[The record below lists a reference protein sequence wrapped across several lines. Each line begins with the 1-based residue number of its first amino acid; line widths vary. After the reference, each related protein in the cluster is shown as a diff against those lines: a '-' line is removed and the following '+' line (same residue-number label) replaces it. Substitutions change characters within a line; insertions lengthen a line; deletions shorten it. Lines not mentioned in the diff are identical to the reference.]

1 MKRRGRSGKPR
12 KRRRAVGRKPRTAP
26 AASVSIADLQRQLDQ
41 RTRDRDEALEQ
52 QAATAEILSLISNS
66 PTDTLP
72 AFKTILAK
80 AVELCEASFGAMWF
94 VDGKGY
100 RTAAM
105 HGDLPRPYVEQWRS
119 GTLHFPKADIPIVR
133 AIRSRKTVHTQDVRK
148 ERAYLQREPLAVS
161 AADVGGIRTMITVPM
176 VKGGEAVGAIV
187 IYRREVLPFTAR
199 QVELV
204 ESFAGQAV
212 IAIEN
217 ARLLKE

>member
-105 HGDLPRPYVEQWRS
+105 HGDLPRAYLEQWRS
-119 GTLHFPKADIPIVR
+119 GTLHLPKADIPMVR
-133 AIRSRKTVHTQDVRK
+133 AIRSRKTIHTPDMRQEK
-148 ERAYLQREPLAVS
+148 AYLDGDHRSNTADISRTHSQRLALQVGSFFSHVLGVDSLSGSDRTHYRYVGFGKVQRSATPLL
-161 AADVGGIRTMITVPM
+161 DIGPW
-176 VKGGEAVGAIV
+176 
-187 IYRREVLPFTAR
+187 
-199 QVELV
+199 
-204 ESFAGQAV
+204 
-212 IAIEN
+212 
-217 ARLLKE
+217 